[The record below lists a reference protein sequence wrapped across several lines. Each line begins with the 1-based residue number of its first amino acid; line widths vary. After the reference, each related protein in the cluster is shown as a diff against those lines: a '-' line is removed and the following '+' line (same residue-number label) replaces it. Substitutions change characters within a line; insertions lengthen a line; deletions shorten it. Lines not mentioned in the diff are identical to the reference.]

1 MQVFAFYVIISSRFS
16 KGRKHDDF
24 MGIKTMSSTMTKT
37 KALIN
42 NDKGRSEFLN
52 ILSFFG

>member
-1 MQVFAFYVIISSRFS
+1 MQVFAFYVIIFSRFS

-24 MGIKTMSSTMTKT
+24 MRIKTMSSTMTKT

-52 ILSFFG
+52 VLSFFG